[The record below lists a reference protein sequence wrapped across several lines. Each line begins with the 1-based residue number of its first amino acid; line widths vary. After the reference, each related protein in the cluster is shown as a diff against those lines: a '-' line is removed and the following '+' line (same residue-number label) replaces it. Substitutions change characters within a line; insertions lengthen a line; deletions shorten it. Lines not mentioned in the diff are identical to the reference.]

1 MHQFSPWSI
10 RVSARL
16 VAIHCLLLL
25 PYLRAYAPVSVC
37 STDMAQVARI
47 EFPLWVVGSNTFARL
62 HEEPGHHMSWWSWS
76 SDLAWLSLRKTESFL
91 AQTVF
96 FFQFKLQW
104 NDDQHLIA
112 NLSIPATMLGSKVG
126 TILLCDIPHPII
138 LKHWVEI
145 TPWGAHEKP
154 PDCLNFAVA
163 NSFKKGDRCK
173 IHDKEFAAETQLL
186 MCRPR
191 GPELVDLYTMAIYIF
206 LDLLQM

>member
-1 MHQFSPWSI
+1 MSGGFKHFRKITWGAWTPHVLVVLVLWFGVAQPEENRIFL
-10 RVSARL
+10 SANR
-16 VAIHCLLLL
+16 
-25 PYLRAYAPVSVC
+25 
-37 STDMAQVARI
+37 
-47 EFPLWVVGSNTFARL
+47 
-62 HEEPGHHMSWWSWS
+62 
-76 SDLAWLSLRKTESFL
+76 
-91 AQTVF
+91 F

-191 GPELVDLYTMAIYIF
+191 GPELVDLYTMAIYISGPF
-206 LDLLQM
+206 ANVGDKIVQNSMWIFHWQKTAMNHTD